1 MELEIGSG
9 SVPGEYAVRVLRA
22 PAGGHAAGT
31 FDLDVEGILNRL
43 ANLEATVLASA
54 AFARR
59 QTPLAERPVREV
71 GQQLFKALFSR
82 EVYGTYRASL
92 GAAQQSGRQ
101 LRLVLRLGAPQL
113 AALPWEMLFDP
124 ETESYLCQTEPLL
137 RHVPAPDYHVNP
149 LEVVPPLRILG
160 VVASPRGLPALD
172 VEAEKE
178 HLARALAGPAAAG
191 RIELV
196 WAQHSTW
203 DDVHEQLLAG
213 PWHVLHF
220 IGHGDY
226 DTATDEGQITLL
238 RADGRADS
246 IEASRFVDLLS
257 TARPV
262 PRLVVLNS
270 CYSGRSGDQDL
281 FAGTAAALVRGGI
294 NAVAA
299 MQFTVSDVGAVA
311 FAHGFYAALANGRSI
326 DEATRNGRISMRG
339 KSGGTLEWVTPVL
352 YVRGG
357 STELF
362 TLTGLP
368 VPQPAAAAQPP
379 ARTDEPD
386 LQMAETRVRDAQLRA
401 LYVQASA
408 ELRTKHYGPAIE
420 LLNHLLT
427 LEPAYRDA
435 AALRET
441 ARDRFTAART
451 YLRAR
456 EAEHEQDWMAAA
468 AGYAQLAADPAYP
481 DAAERKTRCESRQR
495 ISELEAELRYH
506 ADTGS
511 WQAVLDVAAELE
523 GLDPASADPDGLA
536 TTARA
541 ELLTTHTPTKP
552 DPSDNGSRPPPHRR
566 QPSGLAS
573 SLKRFWDAPPGPD
586 KVPVTASA
594 ADVSANTPAALNAM
608 LLLGGGVLLTGAG
621 ATVFWG
627 GVLYRTLPLGLFL
640 GLIVPAGYAL
650 VLLSGLPG
658 GSRWSRITLSGAVLA
673 AAAAGATVE
682 YTAVQR
688 SDGSSSST
696 SYAGD
701 LAILSFVAC
710 LLAVTAGIISIRSK
724 SLHRFLDWVLLAPL
738 ALMPFSELFFGGT
751 LVPWGDFLLLVAAA
765 GMTFIVAALRLK
777 NRKKP

>member
-1 MELEIGSG
+1 MVAVDGDIELEISSG
-9 SVPGEYAVRVLRA
+9 SVLGEYVVRVLRA
-22 PAGGHAAGT
+22 PVGGHAAGT
-31 FDLDVEGILNRL
+31 FDLDVDAILNRL
-43 ANLEATVLASA
+43 GNLEATVLASA

-71 GQQLFKALFSR
+71 GQQLFQALFSR

-137 RHVPAPDYHVNP
+137 RHVPAPDYHTNP
-149 LEVVPPLRILG
+149 LAVVPPLRILG

-196 WAQHSTW
+196 WAQNATW
-203 DDVHEQLLAG
+203 GEVHEQLLAG

-226 DTATDEGQITLL
+226 DTVTDEGQITLL

-326 DEATRNGRISMRG
+326 DEAARNGRISMRG
-339 KSGGTLEWVTPVL
+339 ASGGTLEWVTPVL

-368 VPQPAAAAQPP
+368 APHPVAAAQPP
-379 ARTDEPD
+379 AQTPEPD
-386 LQMAETRVRDAQLRA
+386 QEMADTRVRDAQLRA

-420 LLNHLLT
+420 LFNDLLT
-427 LEPAYRDA
+427 LEPGYRDA
-435 AALRET
+435 GTLRET
-441 ARDRFTAART
+441 ARDRFIAAQT

-456 EAEHEQDWMAAA
+456 EAEDAQGKGHE
-468 AGYAQLAADPAYP
+468 
-481 DAAERKTRCESRQR
+481 AAEGRFQGSCVRRSLRVIRC
-495 ISELEAELRYH
+495 LCP
-506 ADTGS
+506 
-511 WQAVLDVAAELE
+511 W
-523 GLDPASADPDGLA
+523 
-536 TTARA
+536 
-541 ELLTTHTPTKP
+541 
-552 DPSDNGSRPPPHRR
+552 RR
-566 QPSGLAS
+566 
-573 SLKRFWDAPPGPD
+573 D
-586 KVPVTASA
+586 
-594 ADVSANTPAALNAM
+594 
-608 LLLGGGVLLTGAG
+608 
-621 ATVFWG
+621 
-627 GVLYRTLPLGLFL
+627 
-640 GLIVPAGYAL
+640 
-650 VLLSGLPG
+650 
-658 GSRWSRITLSGAVLA
+658 
-673 AAAAGATVE
+673 
-682 YTAVQR
+682 
-688 SDGSSSST
+688 
-696 SYAGD
+696 
-701 LAILSFVAC
+701 
-710 LLAVTAGIISIRSK
+710 
-724 SLHRFLDWVLLAPL
+724 
-738 ALMPFSELFFGGT
+738 
-751 LVPWGDFLLLVAAA
+751 
-765 GMTFIVAALRLK
+765 
-777 NRKKP
+777 